1 MPASRRGPGV
11 VRSAVSSAI
20 RSALVGLGLLVAGST
35 AAFAVMGQEA
45 AFSFEYDLT
54 QSGWVTWVIEDAS
67 GRRVRNLLSGAAR
80 PAGHHREIWDRKD
93 DRGQAV
99 RGSEF
104 RARGLHHTG
113 FDLRYEF
120 SFGNPGNPPWPT
132 VDGDGSWLADHGD
145 PLDVLADGGR
155 VYLSAVHAEGPSPL
169 IALDGEAN
177 KLWGT
182 LDREYAGFLA
192 RAGNY
197 IYVAVNRGM
206 ESARSREHL
215 DMPAV
220 ISLTRVDAA
229 SGTQVPF
236 PDGERWRRL
245 AEIDLRGGRSRTHE
259 GAATE
264 SDQLDAHWLGDAV
277 QGLAAFRGQLY
288 IASFL
293 TNELLQVDPGT
304 GRLVGRIPV
313 EAPSA
318 LAADDKGLLVASGRA
333 ILRFDPGTGAGHAVV
348 SSGLAAPVGLAV
360 DAEQRIYVAD
370 WGDQMCVK
378 VFSPSGRFVKAIG
391 QPGGRAR
398 LGPYE
403 REGMLFPR
411 GVSVD
416 TDGRLWVAENDSSP
430 RRLSV
435 WSVASGHLLLERLG
449 QTRYGGQGAWV
460 FPDEP
465 QRAWLTGNL
474 LDLDWQQGR
483 WRVAGTPWRATR
495 ADDLLGLGARA
506 EISRLVKLDGRRF
519 IVHSNGGRAGGG
531 VVVVSEWRKGLA
543 RPVAALGTAL
553 GAILH
558 PSRGAGM
565 NPPPLFAEQ
574 LWRDPALNRA
584 ARRVLPWWF
593 DGPRAGDYRAPGREL
608 AAVRQGLPGIGEP
621 HAPNSNFVFT
631 DENGNGA
638 TEASEVRFFPAAY
651 RGSAVRP
658 LQAEPW
664 SHGVVDDALALYF
677 TRIDDGWARHYR
689 FPVAR
694 WTASGAPV
702 YDPGQV
708 ERVAQERR
716 LGKAAWVSADRHLLT
731 YADVKRTGS
740 SEREPLVMFRPD
752 GTVAWTYPSRYTGVH
767 GSHSAPAPQAGVLM
781 GPLGVIGAAHIDGL
795 GELFGLHTNFGQVEL
810 FTADGLYL
818 GALFQDVRTP
828 HAGWPA
834 QPRRGESMQRMSNGA
849 EWFGGQLFQHSG
861 SGAVYVVGGRSSAD
875 IVRVEGLDG
884 VRRFA
889 PVELV
894 AATEDQRAG
903 KQAASSAV
911 AAPRLVIQGLP
922 RGAEPPSALDAYA
935 WTGDSAARWA
945 SGGQR
950 AAQATWTFDARKL
963 YLAFRNVK
971 DQTPFENSGADPAL
985 LHTTGDAL
993 MLELQRGGGER
1004 EEEAGGRVRIVIAP
1018 HQGRVVAV
1026 LAEAG
1031 GRAAAAGRR
1040 IDTPAGL
1047 GRMAATRVLENAEIS
1062 VVREEGEYGVVV
1074 AVPLEALDFRPRP
1087 GSYRGDFGVIYG
1099 ASEPGAVSLRM
1110 HWANRETG
1118 LVSDV
1123 VGQDRM
1129 TPERWG
1135 WFDVAGP
1142 AR

>member
-1 MPASRRGPGV
+1 M
-11 VRSAVSSAI
+11 SSPI
-20 RSALVGLGLLVAGST
+20 RPLLAGLGLLLAGVT
-35 AAFAVMGQEA
+35 AAFPVIGQEQP
-45 AFSFEYDLT
+45 FQFEYDLA

-93 DRGQAV
+93 DRGRTV
-99 RGSEF
+99 RGKKF

-132 VDGDGSWLADHGD
+132 PEGDGSWLADHGD

-192 RAGNY
+192 RSGNY

-229 SGTQVPF
+229 SGAQVPF
-236 PDGERWRRL
+236 PGGERWQRL
-245 AEIDLRGGRSRTHE
+245 AEVDLRRGRARTHE

-264 SDQLDAHWLGDAV
+264 NGQLDAHWIGDAV

-288 IASFL
+288 VASFL
-293 TNELLQVDPGT
+293 SNELLQVDPGT

-333 ILRFDPGTGAGHAVV
+333 IVRLDPRTGAQHTIV
-348 SSGLAAPVGLAV
+348 SSHLAAPVGLAV

-378 VFSPSGRFVKAIG
+378 VFSPAGHLLKVIGR
-391 QPGGRAR
+391 PGGRAR

-411 GVSVD
+411 GIAVD
-416 TDGRLWVAENDSSP
+416 PDGRLWVAENDSSP

-435 WSVASGHLLLERLG
+435 WSVASGRLLLERLG
-449 QTRYGGQGAWV
+449 QTRYGGQGTWV

-465 QRAWLTGNL
+465 QQAWLTGNV
-474 LDLDWQQGR
+474 LDLDWQRGR
-483 WRVAGTPWRATR
+483 WRVAGTPWRPTR
-495 ADDLLGLGARA
+495 AADLLGLDARA
-506 EISRLVKLDGRRF
+506 EISRVVKLDGRRF
-519 IVHSNGGRAGGG
+519 IVHSNGGRAAGGA
-531 VVVVSEWRKGLA
+531 VVVSEWREDRA
-543 RPVAALGTAL
+543 HPVAAMGTAL

-565 NPPPLFAEQ
+565 NPPSLFAEQ

-593 DGPRAGDYRAPGREL
+593 DGPRAGDYRAPTKEL
-608 AAVRQGLPGIGEP
+608 ATVRQGLPAIGEP
-621 HAPNSNFVFT
+621 HAPNTNFIFT

-638 TEASEVRFFPAAY
+638 TEPSEVRFFPAAY

-664 SHGVVDDALALYF
+664 SHGVADDTLALYF

-689 FPVAR
+689 FPVAS

-702 YDPGQV
+702 YDPDRA
-708 ERVAQERR
+708 ERVAQGRH
-716 LGKAAWVSADRHLLT
+716 LGRAAWVSADRHLLT
-731 YADVKRTGS
+731 YGDFKRSGR
-740 SEREPLVMFRPD
+740 SEREPLVMYRPD
-752 GTVAWTYPSRYTGVH
+752 GTVAWTYPSPYTGVH
-767 GSHSAPAPQAGVLM
+767 GSHSAPAPRAGVLM
-781 GPLGVIGAAHIDGL
+781 GPLGVIGAAHIEGL

-828 HAGWPA
+828 HAGRPA

-861 SGAVYVVGGRSSAD
+861 SGAVYVVGGRTSAD
-875 IVRVEGLDG
+875 IALVQGLDE
-884 VRRFA
+884 VQRLA
-889 PVELV
+889 PVDLV
-894 AATEDQRAG
+894 AAAPRGQTAAP
-903 KQAASSAV
+903 QAAAPAG
-911 AAPRLVIQGLP
+911 AAPRLAIRPLP
-922 RGAEPPSALDAYA
+922 NGAGPPRELDEHA
-935 WTGDSAARWA
+935 WGAGSAAHWE
-945 SGGQR
+945 SGAQR
-950 AAQATWTFDARKL
+950 EAQATWTFDARNL
-963 YLAFRNVK
+963 YLAFRSVK
-971 DQTPFENSGADPAL
+971 DQTPFENAGADPAL

-993 MLELQRGGGER
+993 MLELQRRGGER
-1004 EEEAGGRVRIVIAP
+1004 GEGGEDGFRIVVAP
-1018 HQGRVVAV
+1018 HAGRPIAV
-1026 LAEAG
+1026 LTEA
-1031 GRAAAAGRR
+1031 RAGVGGRR
-1040 IDTPAGL
+1040 IDTPAAL
-1047 GRMAATRVLENAEIS
+1047 GRLGRTRVLEDAEIS
-1062 VVREEGEYGVVV
+1062 VTREDGEYGVAV
-1074 AVPLEALDFRPRP
+1074 AIPLESLAFSPRP

-1099 ASEPGAVSLRM
+1099 AAEPGAVSLRM
-1110 HWANRETG
+1110 HWANRDTG

-1135 WFDVAGP
+1135 WFDLAGP
-1142 AR
+1142 GR